1 MNRAPAPYTMIQFDI
16 KKAVLFI
23 LLGFHLTANS
33 QTTLAAGDIAFTGYN
48 ADDNTVNGPS
58 SNDDFSFILLK
69 NVTSGTTIYF
79 TDFGWCSNTNAFQT
93 PNPCGASTGA
103 VSDGIVLWTAT
114 SNMSYGSQITIRC
127 RFTPST
133 NYGTA
138 TGFQATF
145 NFGTEYVNLVIGGD
159 QLFAYQGSLASPTL
173 IAGMGMNGA
182 WDATLSNCT
191 FTSSQSILPTALSTN
206 AYAFNITPEVDN
218 ARLKTTV
225 SLTGTAATD
234 RAAIHSAANWDV
246 NDVTAFA
253 LPAPIVT
260 LPVNFIS
267 FSAVR
272 TQGSIKLVWDV
283 AEEINLREYKVQRTT
298 NGMQWEDL
306 TTIPATRSSR
316 YTWTDPNPGSA
327 KNYYRICSVDLDGQL
342 KYTRVISIETGIAAF
357 KLNVAPNPIREYADV
372 KIELPENTVLSMQLV
387 GANGLTIWTY
397 HATLPAG
404 AHVIRINELARFAPG
419 VYQLVI
425 KSTTNADSQTLSI
438 LKVN

>member
-1 MNRAPAPYTMIQFDI
+1 MIQFDV

-23 LLGFHLTANS
+23 LLGFQITANS

-69 NVTSGTTIYF
+69 NITTGTTIYF
-79 TDFGWCSNTNAFQT
+79 TDFGWCNNTNAFQT

-103 VSDGIVLWTAT
+103 VSDGVVQWTAT

-127 RFTPST
+127 RFTPSA

-138 TGFQATF
+138 TGFQATY
-145 NFGTEYVNLVIGGD
+145 NFATEYVNLVIGGD

-191 FTSSQSILPTALSTN
+191 FTSSASIIPTALSTN
-206 AYAFNITPEVDN
+206 DYAFNITPEVDN

-225 SLTGTAATD
+225 SLTGNAATD

-260 LPVNFIS
+260 LPVNFIT
-267 FSAVR
+267 FSVVQR
-272 TQGSIKLVWDV
+272 DGSANLLWEV
-283 AEEINLREYKVQRTT
+283 AEEINLREYKVQRST
-298 NGMQWEDL
+298 NGTRWDDM
-306 TTIPATRSSR
+306 TTIPAIRSSR
-316 YTWTDPNPGSA
+316 YAWTDPNPGSG
-327 KNYYRICSVDLDGQL
+327 KTYYRICAVDLDGEK
-342 KYTRVISIETGIAAF
+342 KYTRVVSIEPGTIT
-357 KLNVAPNPIREYADV
+357 LRINVAPNPMREYADV
-372 KIELPENTVLSMQLV
+372 NIGLPEKTDLSMQLI
-387 GANGLTIWTY
+387 GANGLTVWTY
-397 HATLPAG
+397 QATLQAG
-404 AHVIRINELARFAPG
+404 THVIRINEMARFAPG
-419 VYQLVI
+419 VYHLAI
-425 KSTTNADSQTLSI
+425 KTTTDAKIKTISL